1 MSKTLPKLIIIDGNA
16 LIHRSFHALP
26 LTMQNKDGLK
36 TNAVYGFTTFL
47 LKAIEEFKPDY
58 AILTLDRKAP
68 TFRHIEYKE
77 YKATRTK
84 APDELYD
91 QIPLVREVAETFG
104 LPIFELDGF
113 EADDLIG
120 TICQKVNK
128 KIEKIIITG
137 DMDTLQLVND
147 HTKVYTMSR
156 GLSDSVIYGPEQ
168 VLARYNFPPEG
179 LIDYKGLR
187 GDSSDNI
194 PGVKG
199 IGEKTGM
206 DLVSKYKNL
215 ENIYEALDNDI
226 LPVTPR
232 IKELLLVGRESAFMS
247 RSLATINLEAPI
259 EINLEKAAFKINDR
273 EKIMQLFS
281 KLDFRS
287 LINRIPQAS
296 FAAQNLPNKIKRHE
310 DNNDYSLVS
319 SDEDIKKMLEA
330 LADKEIITIDTE
342 IDSLDPINSKLLG
355 VSLCAKPGQAFFIE
369 AKYLKDIKDIIENAS
384 IKKCGHNI
392 KFDYRVLKNQ
402 GVKMK
407 GLYFDSMLASY
418 ILNPESR
425 QHSLD
430 ALSFSELG
438 IEKIK
443 RQDLLQGEKS
453 DKGYENIAPEILAI
467 YACEDA
473 DCTFQLQEKL
483 NKRINTENLSK
494 LFFDIEM
501 PLVSILGDM
510 EDIGIEVDPK
520 FLGTMEKE
528 LQKSL
533 DDIEKNI
540 TKLAGESFNIN
551 SPKQLKI
558 ILFEKL
564 QIDPKGIKKTKTG
577 LSTAA
582 DELEKMKELHPIIP
596 FIIEQR
602 ELNKLLST
610 YIKALPELINKK
622 TGRVHTSFN
631 QAITA
636 TGRLSS
642 SEPNLQNIPAK
653 SAIGQK
659 IRQAFVAP
667 KNKVLLAIDYS
678 QIELRLLA
686 AFSKDLKMTK
696 AFKNNEDIHRLTA
709 AEIRGI
715 PESEVTKD
723 MRREAKAIN
732 FGIIYGQGPRG
743 LSQSAGIPYNQ
754 AKDFIAK
761 YFEVYS
767 GAKKYLDGLIT
778 KAKKM
783 EYVETAFGRKR
794 RLPDINSSA
803 IMLAKAAERMA
814 VNMPFQGS
822 AADIL
827 KIAMNKVYKEI
838 EDVAEIKLLLQ
849 VHDELIFEVDK
860 KEIDIWAKKIK
871 KIMEAAVDLN
881 IKLIAEASSGNNWGK
896 MKKIKAT

>member
-26 LTMQNKDGLK
+26 LTMQNKAGLK

-91 QIPLVREVAETFG
+91 QIPLVREVAEAFG

-120 TICQKVNK
+120 TICNKVDK

-137 DMDTLQLVND
+137 DMDTLQLVNE

-156 GLSDSVIYGPEQ
+156 GLSDSVVYGPEQ
-168 VLARYNFPPEG
+168 VIARYHFPPEG

-187 GDSSDNI
+187 GDPSDNI
-194 PGVKG
+194 PGVRG
-199 IGEKTGM
+199 VGEKTGT
-206 DLVSKYKNL
+206 DLISNYQNL
-215 ENIYEALDNDI
+215 ENIYQALDNDI

-232 IKELLLVGRESAFMS
+232 IKELLLIGRESAFMS
-247 RSLATINLEAPI
+247 RDLATINLEAPI
-259 EINLEKAAFKINDR
+259 DIDLEKATFKISDR

-296 FAAQNLPNKIKRHE
+296 FDTENLPNKIKRHE
-310 DNNDYSLVS
+310 DNNDYNLIS
-319 SDEDIKKMLEA
+319 SEEDLQKML
-330 LADKEIITIDTE
+330 KVFNNKKIIAIDTE
-342 IDSLDPINSKLLG
+342 TDSLDPINAKLLG
-355 VSLCAKPGQAFFIE
+355 VSLCAKAGQAYFVE
-369 AKYLKDIKDIIENAS
+369 AKYLKDLKDIIEDVS

-402 GVKMK
+402 GLTMK
-407 GLYFDSMLASY
+407 GIYFDSMLASY

-443 RQDLLQGEKS
+443 REDLLQGEKS

-473 DCTFQLQEKL
+473 DCTFRLQEKL
-483 NKRINTENLSK
+483 KQRISEEDLTK
-494 LFFDIEM
+494 LFFDIEI
-501 PLVSILGDM
+501 PLISILGDM
-510 EDIGIEVDPK
+510 EDNGIEVDAK
-520 FLGTMEKE
+520 FLGKMEKE

-533 DDIEKNI
+533 DTIEKKI
-540 TKLAGESFNIN
+540 IKLAGEEFNIN
-551 SPKQLKI
+551 SPKQLKV

-564 QIDPKGIKKTKTG
+564 ELDTKGIKKTKTG
-577 LSTAA
+577 FSTAA

-596 FIIEQR
+596 LIIEQR
-602 ELNKLLST
+602 ELSKLLST

-642 SEPNLQNIPAK
+642 SEPNLQNIPARTT
-653 SAIGQK
+653 IGQK

-667 KNKVLLAIDYS
+667 KAKELLALDYS

-686 AFSKDLKMTK
+686 AFSKDPKMTK
-696 AFKNNEDIHRLTA
+696 AFKNDEDIHRLTA

-715 PESEVTKD
+715 PETEVTKD

-743 LSQSAGIPYNQ
+743 LSQSAGIPYGQ
-754 AKDFIAK
+754 AKEFIAK

-767 GAKKYLDGLIT
+767 GAKKYLDGLIS
-778 KAKKM
+778 KARKT

-794 RLPDINSSA
+794 HLPDINSSA

-827 KIAMNKVYKEI
+827 KIAMNKVSKAVENNP
-838 EDVAEIKLLLQ
+838 EIKLLLQ
-849 VHDELIFEVDK
+849 VHDELIFEVEK
-860 KEIDIWAKKIK
+860 KETNKWAKKIK
-871 KIMEAAVDLN
+871 EIMENAVTLD
-881 IKLIAEASSGNNWGK
+881 IKLIAEVSSGNNWGE
-896 MKKIKAT
+896 MKKIK